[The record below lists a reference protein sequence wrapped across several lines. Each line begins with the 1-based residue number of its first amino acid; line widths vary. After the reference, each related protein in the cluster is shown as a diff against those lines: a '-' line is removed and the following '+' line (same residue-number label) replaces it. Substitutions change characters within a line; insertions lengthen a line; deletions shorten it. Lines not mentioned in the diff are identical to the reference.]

1 MLQPKKIVQVSVC
14 VCLCVYVRVRVRACM
29 HVCVCACACVCVCV
43 CVHACVCACVCVC
56 VCRGKSNHTSLWSP
70 TGSTHHRVGQRDW
83 YYGIVHHAVH
93 VLTLSVFCL
102 SNMVV
107 ALQWC
112 CEPSVL
118 ITNYRTRS

>member
-1 MLQPKKIVQVSVC
+1 M
-14 VCLCVYVRVRVRACM
+14 
-29 HVCVCACACVCVCV
+29 
-43 CVHACVCACVCVC
+43 CVCVC
-56 VCRGKSNHTSLWSP
+56 VCRGKSNHTSPWSP

-83 YYGIVHHAVH
+83 YYGKMRHAVH

-102 SNMVV
+102 SNIVV

-118 ITNYRTRS
+118 IAYLLQIIALEAKQNGFKTESESE